1 MEKIAIL
8 VYYVMWSY
16 IMMEHCPV

>member
-1 MEKIAIL
+1 MGKIAIL